1 MHREPGAFLDFFY
14 KTRLTIGFGAISC
27 LNGHSRSLVSL
38 PPVKGTVQ
46 YCTEYLEII
55 VDEAEEWLKHSGS
68 LVLEMAPHHVDA
80 ISERMLGRGY
90 SDVQIFQDLSGR
102 NRGVVG
108 KWN

>member
-1 MHREPGAFLDFFY
+1 MRYLNLEYP
-14 KTRLTIGFGAISC
+14 KNAIP
-27 LNGHSRSLVSL
+27 LG
-38 PPVKGTVQ
+38 
-46 YCTEYLEII
+46 EYLEII